1 MRGKFNKT
9 QRNYIIAGL
18 CMILVIMGVGYAA
31 FQSQLK
37 ISGTSNITS
46 SFLVKITDIQ
56 SSVLSGSATNAV
68 EPSYT
73 DLTATFSTNLVS
85 PGDSMKYDITVE
97 NQGNI
102 DAYLSKIEV
111 NASNNEAISFEISG
125 IKEGDALLT
134 GASDVLTVI
143 VRYNSSVTSQ
153 PENTNSTITVTLDYE
168 QSDGTHVPGVDGPSI
183 GGQEVELVE
192 SGDGLYEDSTRPGRY
207 VYKGANPNNYITF
220 NNETWRIV
228 AKEADGTYKIVRNE
242 LLSEEMPFDQ
252 DNYRDRESNGA
263 GGTYCSNSSYGCNAW
278 MVSDNYVN
286 KFSDDEIIQGTVL
299 KDASLNTY
307 LNTTYLNSIKTNADK
322 IISYNWAVGP
332 VVTEANSEGTAKMLV
347 QEENS
352 MTWGGKVSLLS
363 LSDALI
369 ATSNENLCGTMMK
382 YYQNEDTCGANNYLI
397 IPDEVWWLVSPGTG
411 SSYGVN
417 GVRGAS
423 LGSGGSAYNSY
434 GVRPALYL
442 SSDIS
447 LSGSGTSSDPYRIN

>member
-1 MRGKFNKT
+1 MRGKFNRT

>member
-1 MRGKFNKT
+1 MNRRLNRT
-9 QRNYIIAGL
+9 QRNYIIIGL

-37 ISGTSNITS
+37 ITGTSNITS
-46 SFLVKITDIQ
+46 NWSVKIIDIQ
-56 SSVLSGSATNAV
+56 SSVLSGQASDAST
-68 EPSYT
+68 PTHT
-73 DLTATFSTNLVS
+73 DLTATFQTKLVS
-85 PGDSMKYDITVE
+85 PGDAMKYDITVE

-102 DAYLSKIEV
+102 DAYLNNIQINTSD
-111 NASNNEAISFEISG
+111 NEAIIFETSG
-125 IKEGDALLT
+125 IKEGDALLKGST
-134 GASDVLTVI
+134 DVLTVI
-143 VRYNSSVTSQ
+143 VRYNSNITSQ
-153 PENTNSTITVTLDYE
+153 PGNLNSSITVTLDYA
-168 QSDGTHVPGVDGPSI
+168 QNDGSHVPGVDGPSI
-183 GGQEVELVE
+183 GGQSVELVE

-242 LLSEEMPFDQ
+242 LLPEEMPFDESRH
-252 DNYRDRESNGA
+252 RDSGSNGA
-263 GGTYCSNSSYGCNAW
+263 GGTYCAQGSYGCNAW

-286 KFSDDEIIQGTVL
+286 KYSDNQIIQGTVL

-307 LNTTYLNSIKTNADK
+307 LNTTYLNSIKMNADK

-332 VVTEANSEGTAKMLV
+332 VGTEANSEGTAAMLV

-382 YYQNEDTCGANNYLI
+382 YVQNEDTCAENNYLI
-397 IPDEVWWLVSPGTG
+397 ITDEYWWLVSPHALT
-411 SSYGVN
+411 SRFVN
-417 GVRGAS
+417 DVGDTDF
-423 LGSGGSAYNSY
+423 GGSIDAGYSR
-434 GVRPALYL
+434 GVRPAVYL